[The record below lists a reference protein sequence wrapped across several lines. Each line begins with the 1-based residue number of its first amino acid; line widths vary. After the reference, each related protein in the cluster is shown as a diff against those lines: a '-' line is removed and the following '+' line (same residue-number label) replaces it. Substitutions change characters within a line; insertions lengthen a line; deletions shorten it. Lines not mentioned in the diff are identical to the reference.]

1 MSVSKYLSPPFT
13 KMGNTYHNS
22 VITNIFITK
31 NAPQN
36 DRVPV
41 PFPAPRTMGNQLL
54 STTQMTFCSGAFKC
68 LYRQQSASD
77 SFF

>member
-13 KMGNTYHNS
+13 KTGNTYHNS

-31 NAPQN
+31 SVPQN

-41 PFPAPRTMGNQLL
+41 PFPAPRAMGNQLF
-54 STTQMTFCSGAFKC
+54 STTRMTFC
-68 LYRQQSASD
+68 
-77 SFF
+77 